1 LNFYDFVKAIKV
13 KHPNKIVFV
22 RCGVF
27 FTCIGE
33 DAIIAEKI
41 LGLKRTCFS
50 KQICK
55 CGIPA
60 LYTEKN
66 LDKLEE
72 KLKNVN
78 YGIVIYNEMER
89 GEFEYNNKKY
99 SLLWE
104 HKGNNLIEEKRK
116 CLNCLECNTNT
127 YEAKM
132 EILKLK
138 EEVEKLSKEIN
149 ELIDKQK
156 NRKIN
161 TNHYH
166 QDC

>member
-1 LNFYDFVKAIKV
+1 MSFYDFVQTLKAKN
-13 KHPNKIVFV
+13 PNKLIFV

-27 FTCIGE
+27 FTCIGK

-66 LDKLEE
+66 LEKLEE

-78 YGIVIYNEMER
+78 YGILIYNEMKE

-99 SLLWE
+99 GLIWE
-104 HKGNNLIEEKRK
+104 HKGNELIEEKRK
-116 CLNCLECNTNT
+116 SLNCLECNNNS
-127 YEAKM
+127 YKSKIEL
-132 EILKLK
+132 LKLK
-138 EEVEKLSKEIN
+138 QEIEKLSKEIDGFI
-149 ELIDKQK
+149 EQTKKATTK
-156 NRKIN
+156 N
-161 TNHYH
+161 
-166 QDC
+166 

>member
-1 LNFYDFVKAIKV
+1 MNFYDFVKSIKT
-13 KHPNKIVFV
+13 KNPNKIVFV

-27 FTCIGE
+27 FTCLGE

-55 CGIPA
+55 CWIPA
-60 LYTEKN
+60 IDTKKT

-78 YGIVIYNEMER
+78 YGVVIYNQVEE

-99 SLLWE
+99 DLIWE
-104 HKGNNLIEEKRK
+104 HEGNEIIEEKRK
-116 CLNCLECNTNT
+116 ALNCFDCYSNYLKREI
-127 YEAKM
+127 

-138 EEVEKLSKEIN
+138 DEVEKLSKEIN
-149 ELIDKQK
+149 EFVAEEEKK
-156 NRKIN
+156 RKARKK
-161 TNHYH
+161 
-166 QDC
+166 D

>member
-1 LNFYDFVKAIKV
+1 MNFYDFVKSLKE

-55 CGIPA
+55 CGMPA

-72 KLKNVN
+72 KLKDVN
-78 YGIVIYNEMER
+78 YGIVIYNETER
-89 GEFEYNNKKY
+89 GELEYNNKRY

-104 HKGNNLIEEKRK
+104 HKGNSIIEEKRK
-116 CLNCLECNTNT
+116 CLNCFECNSNS
-127 YEAKM
+127 YEIKT
-132 EILKLK
+132 EILRLK
-138 EEVEKLSKEIN
+138 EEIKKLDNEIN
-149 ELIDKQK
+149 DIIQ
-156 NRKIN
+156 N
-161 TNHYH
+161 
-166 QDC
+166 